1 MIKKKY
7 KKLDYNTED
16 LESLSNSDLK
26 KVADYWLRQYLLKN
40 SENVNGKYLC
50 PIKNKWYTPDKIQVC
65 HYIDRGYSMWTRY
78 FLKNCHLMSEET
90 NCWDSKILVNGYK
103 SKHHKE
109 YQEYL
114 VRTYGVTILN
124 ELEEISNNKN
134 IFNKQNYITTINDF
148 RR

>member
-1 MIKKKY
+1 
-7 KKLDYNTED
+7 
-16 LESLSNSDLK
+16 
-26 KVADYWLRQYLLKN
+26 
-40 SENVNGKYLC
+40 
-50 PIKNKWYTPDKIQVC
+50 
-65 HYIDRGYSMWTRY
+65 
-78 FLKNCHLMSEET
+78 MSEET

-114 VRTYGVTILN
+114 VRTYGVNILN